1 MGDFIVVLNGVIGWL
16 RIGFSVVLIIA
27 AGLATLAWA
36 ERTRRINAFG
46 APARFARKLD
56 PMIAPV
62 ERRAVRF
69 GVTHAN
75 APWWALLALLLVGAA
90 FLGLLGYL
98 RDTLVGIYSAATEG
112 PRGILRLVVASVFM
126 VLQLALIVRVVLS
139 WIGGTYSRIG
149 QLTVTLTEWFLAPLR
164 RVLPTIGMIDLA
176 PLVAYFALSLLRGVA
191 LSLI

>member
-75 APWWALLALLLVGAA
+75 APWWALLALLLAGA
-90 FLGLLGYL
+90 L
-98 RDTLVGIYSAATEG
+98 
-112 PRGILRLVVASVFM
+112 
-126 VLQLALIVRVVLS
+126 
-139 WIGGTYSRIG
+139 
-149 QLTVTLTEWFLAPLR
+149 
-164 RVLPTIGMIDLA
+164 
-176 PLVAYFALSLLRGVA
+176 FAWA
-191 LSLI
+191 IA